1 MSSRPKTNRGRS
13 FARSL
18 AMQAHY
24 QQQLDG
30 TSRAQLLKQFAER
43 REYERVDVEYF
54 EMLVNES
61 MRLLPDLDE
70 DISEFADRDLE
81 QLGLVEIAILR
92 IALTELRERIDV
104 PFRVVINE
112 AVDLAHRFGAESAH
126 KYINAVL
133 DKAAEKHRAIET
145 RAARS

>member
-1 MSSRPKTNRGRS
+1 
-13 FARSL
+13 
-18 AMQAHY
+18 MQAHY

-112 AVDLAHRFGAESAH
+112 AVDLTHRFGAESAH